1 MKDEKK
7 KEPTRKDM
15 LKWFDGICVFLWVHG
30 FTERDENAVAIR
42 KLLKEE

>member
-1 MKDEKK
+1 MEDETK

-15 LKWFDGICVFLWVHG
+15 LKWFDGMCLFLAIHG
-30 FTERDENAVAIR
+30 WAKRDENAVAIR